1 MSRAQAPSTFDMR
14 GTFCHLTQKT
24 VRMTRVRVTRQ
35 DSGFAVEA
43 MIPDYTGGGAN
54 QALIMPLLD
63 LANYTQLDQRD
74 VNMLEAVKTLA
85 MRGPPDPVAVRA
97 ARLEVDRIWGA
108 DDDQKAAAE
117 REIESDRKDQFQ
129 VRLSL
134 IGQMTREAGVR
145 IGDAFMSGASTETL
159 LDLMKPRDQGGHG
172 IDVAALTQRVVD
184 LTAEG
189 SGHPATEVSQRL
201 DQITDLLAPFGA
213 IALGVDSIGGYL
225 TRERARLETFARQL
239 AEFQRTARDDFID
252 QAQRLEG
259 IVKRQL
265 DFLAERT
272 RPVAPLFQSFEQV
285 IKRFPVISETVRK
298 ARRDAAFTLDGWTA
312 LIEIWTS
319 GRSMARKFDSAEP
332 IEQALKFV
340 ARNAPTLPA
349 WEVDPS
355 LAEADLQDGSTAKA
369 KQVKELHG
377 WRTEMLDEEM
387 AERIKRGGQPQ
398 ASGRPAGKS

>member
-1 MSRAQAPSTFDMR
+1 MR
-14 GTFCHLTQKT
+14 GTFCHLMQKT
-24 VRMTRVRVTRQ
+24 VRLARVRVTRQ
-35 DSGFAVEA
+35 DAQFAVDA

-54 QALIMPLLD
+54 QSLIMPLMD

-74 VNMLEAVKTLA
+74 LNMLEAIKSIA

-97 ARLEVDRIWGA
+97 ARLDVDRVWA
-108 DDDQKAAAE
+108 PDDEQKAAIE
-117 REIESDRKDQFQ
+117 REIEADRKDQFQ

-159 LDLMKPRDQGGHG
+159 LDLMRPRDQGGHG

-189 SGHPATEVSQRL
+189 SGHSASDVSQRL

-213 IALGVDSIGGYL
+213 IALGVDSAGGYMA
-225 TRERARLETFARQL
+225 RERARLETFVRQL
-239 AEFQRTARDDFID
+239 VEFQRTARDDFID
-252 QAQRLEG
+252 QAQRLEAV
-259 IVKRQL
+259 VKRQL
-265 DFLAERT
+265 DFLSERT

-285 IKRFPVISETVRK
+285 IKRFPMVQEAVRK
-298 ARRDAAFTLDGWTA
+298 ARRDAAFALDCWPV
-312 LIEIWTS
+312 LIEIWTN

-332 IEQALKFV
+332 LEQALKFI

-355 LAEADLQDGSTAKA
+355 LAEADLSDGSTAKA

-387 AERIKRGGQPQ
+387 AERIKRGGQQPQ
-398 ASGRPAGKS
+398 ASGRPAGKA